1 MSMLKRLGM
10 VAASAAIAI
19 AAGTAAF
26 AQAYPNRP
34 IEVICG
40 YVPGGGADII
50 VRYIASKLEEKAG
63 QPVVVQNRVGAFGN
77 VATGALVNSANDG
90 YTMLLTGTS
99 SVIGN
104 LFVLKDAVYDPQKD
118 LTPIATLLRNGF
130 VMSVGPDSEADSV
143 EELMAIV
150 KEKGAEAR
158 YGQSSVNSLAA
169 SELFLSLTGLTAERI
184 NYQSS
189 TDMVP
194 DLGAGDLDF
203 GMIDAVFALKQQALG
218 NIKLLAGTP
227 ETHVPGSTDLPTMEE
242 AGVKGYQFAAN
253 WGSWFPKDTPEDI
266 TRQMHGWLTE
276 IMGSDETREFLRKN
290 GAEPLLSE
298 FGGAAE
304 LVAAD
309 LAKWERI
316 AEAAKLVKQ

>member
-1 MSMLKRLGM
+1 MSLLKKLVT
-10 VAASAAIAI
+10 VAAGAALSIM
-19 AAGTAAF
+19 AATAAF
-26 AQAYPNRP
+26 AQDYPNRP

-40 YVPGGGADII
+40 YVPGSGADII
-50 VRYIASKLEEKAG
+50 VRFIATKLEEKAG

-77 VATGALVNSANDG
+77 VAVGAMVNSANDG
-90 YTMLLTGTS
+90 YSLLLTGTS
-99 SVIGN
+99 AVIGN
-104 LFVLKDAVYDPQKD
+104 LFVLKDAVYNPQVD
-118 LTPIATLLRNGF
+118 LKPIATLLRNGF
-130 VMSVGPDSEADSV
+130 VLSVGPDSPANSV
-143 EELMAIV
+143 EELIAIV
-150 KEKGAEAR
+150 QEKGDEAR

-169 SELFLSLTGLTAERI
+169 SELFLTLTGLKAERI

-194 DLGAGDLDF
+194 DLKANDLDF
-203 GMIDAVFALKQQALG
+203 GMIDAVFALNQQRQG

-253 WGSWFPKDTPEDI
+253 WASWFPKDTPEEI
-266 TRQMHGWLTE
+266 TVKMHGWLTE
-276 IMGSDETREFLRKN
+276 IMSSEETKEFLLKN

-298 FGGAAE
+298 YGGAAK
-304 LVAAD
+304 LVADD

-316 AEAAKLVKQ
+316 AQAAKLEKQ

>member
-1 MSMLKRLGM
+1 MSMLKKLGTL
-10 VAASAAIAI
+10 VAGAALSVVASSV
-19 AAGTAAF
+19 AF
-26 AQAYPNRP
+26 AQDYPNRP
-34 IEVICG
+34 ITVICG

-90 YTMLLTGTS
+90 YTLLLTGTS
-99 SVIGN
+99 AVIGN
-104 LFVLKDAVYDPQKD
+104 LFVLKDAVYDPQAD
-118 LTPIATLLRNGF
+118 LKPVATLLRNGF
-130 VMSVGPDSEADSV
+130 VLSVGPDSEANSV
-143 EELMAIV
+143 EELIAIV
-150 KEKGAEAR
+150 REKGEDAR

-169 SELFLSLTGLTAERI
+169 SELFLSLTGLKAERI

-194 DLGAGDLDF
+194 DLNANELDF
-203 GMIDAVFALKQQALG
+203 GMIDAVFALNQQRQG

-242 AGVKGYQFAAN
+242 AGVAGYQFAAN

-266 TRQMHGWLTE
+266 TVRMHGWLNE
-276 IMGSDETREFLRKN
+276 IMSSDETREFLLRN
-290 GAEPLLSE
+290 GAEPLTSE
-298 FGGAAE
+298 YGGAAE
-304 LVAAD
+304 LVASD
-309 LAKWERI
+309 LAKWEQV
-316 AEAAKLVKQ
+316 AEAAQLVKQ

>member
-1 MSMLKRLGM
+1 MSMFKTLGTLAAG
-10 VAASAAIAI
+10 VALSV
-19 AAGTAAF
+19 AAGTAVL
-26 AQAYPNRP
+26 AQNYPSRP

-50 VRYIASKLEEKAG
+50 VRFIAAKLEEKAG
-63 QPVVVQNRVGAFGN
+63 QPVVVQNKVGAFGN
-77 VATGALVNSANDG
+77 VATGALVNAKNDG

-130 VMSVGPDSEADSV
+130 VLSVGPDSPANSV

-150 KEKGAEAR
+150 KEKCADAR

-194 DLGAGDLDF
+194 DLKANDLDF
-203 GMIDAVFALKQQALG
+203 GMIDAVFALNQHRQG

-227 ETHVPGSTDLPTMEE
+227 ETQVPGSDNLPTMQT
-242 AGVKGYQFAAN
+242 AGVAGYQFAAN
-253 WGSWFPKDTPEDI
+253 WGSWFPKDTPEDV

-276 IMGSDETREFLRKN
+276 IMSSDETKEFLLKN
-290 GAEPLLSE
+290 GAEPLVSE

-304 LVAAD
+304 LVASD
-309 LAKWERI
+309 LEKWTRI
-316 AEAAKLVKQ
+316 AEAAKLEKQ